1 MWPRK
6 TDQRLRPGEARDRI
20 TRGAGCG
27 LNLTYCSLRHFD
39 CSNVNYNTKLN
50 LSGFFDKSKCEKK
63 ATDVRETTFYMLF
76 DTINIYNGIING
88 SARPENMPYVHKKK
102 KKKEINSAL
111 FTFHKAVT
119 LLHAS
124 RYLI

>member
-27 LNLTYCSLRHFD
+27 LNLTYCSLRYFD

-50 LSGFFDKSKCEKK
+50 LSGFFDKSKCENQKK
-63 ATDVRETTFYMLF
+63 KSNRCKRNNFLYVIRHNKYL
-76 DTINIYNGIING
+76 YVNGIING

-102 KKKEINSAL
+102 KKKFSSLYIS
-111 FTFHKAVT
+111 
-119 LLHAS
+119 
-124 RYLI
+124 